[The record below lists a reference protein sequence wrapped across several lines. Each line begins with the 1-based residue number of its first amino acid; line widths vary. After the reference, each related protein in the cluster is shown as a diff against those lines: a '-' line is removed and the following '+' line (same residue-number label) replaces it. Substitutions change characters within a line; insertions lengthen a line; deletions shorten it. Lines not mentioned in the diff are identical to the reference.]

1 MTTARLAL
9 LLGFSWSLTTTALSL
24 RPSAQRV
31 PTPPDLPSTTD
42 PVTLA
47 AQILRHTD
55 RFASVGVGPAG
66 MTSTQAL
73 AWRVVFQSR
82 VADSVVRSLLRDATR
97 PGQLYALAGLFVTNQ
112 PTYFLEAARQ
122 RAQGGEVSTQF
133 GCIVSHQPVATILDE
148 MDSGRWSGEF
158 LVGRPRLLTG
168 FLTTDPR

>member
-1 MTTARLAL
+1 MTTTRLAL
-9 LLGFSWSLTTTALSL
+9 LLGFSCSVTTTALSL

-73 AWRVVFQSR
+73 AGGGGFQSQG
-82 VADSVVRSLLRDATR
+82 ADSAFRSLLRCATR
-97 PGQLYALAGLFVTNQ
+97 P
-112 PTYFLEAARQ
+112 R
-122 RAQGGEVSTQF
+122 
-133 GCIVSHQPVATILDE
+133 
-148 MDSGRWSGEF
+148 
-158 LVGRPRLLTG
+158 RL
-168 FLTTDPR
+168 

>member
-9 LLGFSWSLTTTALSL
+9 LLGFSWSLTTTALRL
-24 RPSAQRV
+24 RPSVQDL
-31 PTPPDLPSTTD
+31 PTPADLPSTTA

-47 AQILRHTD
+47 AEILRHTD

-66 MTSTQAL
+66 ITSTQAL
-73 AWRVVFQSR
+73 AWRVVFQSP
-82 VADSVVRSLLRDATR
+82 VADSVFRSLLRDATR
-97 PGQLYALAGLFVTNQ
+97 PGQLYALAGLFVTDQ
-112 PTYFLEAARQ
+112 PTYVLEAARQ

-133 GCIVSHQPVATILDE
+133 GCIVNHQSVATILDE

-168 FLTTDPR
+168 FVTTNPR

>member
-66 MTSTQAL
+66 VTSTQAL
-73 AWRVVFQSR
+73 AWRGGFQTPVAGRVFR
-82 VADSVVRSLLRDATR
+82 TRLRDPTR
-97 PGQLYALAGLFVTNQ
+97 PGRPDAPDRPFVTHQ
-112 PTYFLEAARQ
+112 PTHISPAEQ
-122 RAQGGEVSTQF
+122 
-133 GCIVSHQPVATILDE
+133 
-148 MDSGRWSGEF
+148 
-158 LVGRPRLLTG
+158 
-168 FLTTDPR
+168 